1 MESDLSM
8 TLGEDA
14 LDTARLGPSLT
25 GNRVSYLL
33 QNARIT
39 PVREGNC
46 VSHARNPSA
55 MKSRS
60 LLTISVSRS
69 TNQSVSM
76 APCYATRAVTV

>member
-39 PVREGNC
+39 PFARETVC
-46 VSHARNPSA
+46 LMHE
-55 MKSRS
+55 
-60 LLTISVSRS
+60 
-69 TNQSVSM
+69 TNL
-76 APCYATRAVTV
+76 R